1 MQGIILNLLDKY
13 LLYFHNGYMDIFL
26 IVQDFGEV
34 LDLVG
39 VVIIVTGVV
48 ASSLIF
54 LKDWFTHQDHSYK
67 IYRQNLGKVI
77 LLGLE
82 LLVAGDIIRSVAG
95 KPDFTSVAVLGM
107 IVLIRSF
114 LSITFDMEVEG
125 RWPWQKGIKK

>member
-1 MQGIILNLLDKY
+1 
-13 LLYFHNGYMDIFL
+13 MDIFS

-54 LKDWFTHQDHSYK
+54 LKDWFTHQEHSYK
-67 IYRQNLGKVI
+67 TYRQNLGKVI